1 MPGPGGRA
9 TRKPTQGVTMTKIVR
24 CLEDERGAT
33 AVECGLVAGAIAASI
48 IFASRLF
55 GDGLAELLFAVS
67 HGF

>member
-1 MPGPGGRA
+1 
-9 TRKPTQGVTMTKIVR
+9 MTKIVR

-33 AVECGLVAGAIAASI
+33 AVECGLIAGAIAASI

-55 GDGLAELLFAVS
+55 GDGLAEVLFAAS